1 MEIGNLG
8 SARMNALNPGTE
20 NARAARL
27 ASSGGSVASFE
38 EILRR
43 ASPGGISD
51 LADTATDA
59 VMRNGPSGMRIDKD
73 SELYKQC
80 LELEMFV
87 VKNLVSSMRST
98 IQKAGLMEQG
108 FAGDIYEDMLF
119 DEYTRKLTEN
129 SGFGMAEQAYLQ
141 MSGVHERG

>member
-8 SARMNALNPGTE
+8 SARLNLLNPGTE
-20 NARAARL
+20 NAAAARL

-43 ASPGGISD
+43 AGSSVAEAGTGNALPG
-51 LADTATDA
+51 TQ
-59 VMRNGPSGMRIDKD
+59 IDKE

-80 LELEMFV
+80 LELEIFV
-87 VKNLVSSMRST
+87 VKNLVNSMRST

-141 MSGVHERG
+141 MSRIHEGG